1 MNEQYYIQENTRL
14 KHENYLL
21 KKKLL
26 INRIPF
32 EINDEDKRWL
42 YKYINQI
49 VSYAILLYELK
60 QQKTPWHALYSLPF
74 FSYFG

>member
-42 YKYINQI
+42 YKYINEI

-60 QQKTPWHALYSLPF
+60 QQKTP
-74 FSYFG
+74 

>member
-26 INRIPF
+26 LNRIPF
-32 EINDEDKRWL
+32 EYTDEDKRWL
-42 YKYINQI
+42 YKYLQEI
-49 VSYAILLYELK
+49 VSYALLINELK
-60 QQKTPWHALYSLPF
+60 STPPKAS
-74 FSYFG
+74 

>member
-26 INRIPF
+26 LNRIPF
-32 EINDEDKRWL
+32 EYTDEDKRWL
-42 YKYINQI
+42 YKYLQEI
-49 VSYAILLYELK
+49 VSYALLINELK
-60 QQKTPWHALYSLPF
+60 STPPLPPALGTGSQ
-74 FSYFG
+74 

>member
-26 INRIPF
+26 LNRIPF
-32 EINDEDKRWL
+32 EYTDEDKRWL
-42 YKYINQI
+42 YKYLQEI
-49 VSYAILLYELK
+49 VSYALLINELK
-60 QQKTPWHALYSLPF
+60 STTPLPSALGTGSQ
-74 FSYFG
+74 

>member
-60 QQKTPWHALYSLPF
+60 QKHS
-74 FSYFG
+74 

>member
-60 QQKTPWHALYSLPF
+60 QQKTS
-74 FSYFG
+74 

>member
-60 QQKTPWHALYSLPF
+60 QQKTP
-74 FSYFG
+74 

>member
-32 EINDEDKRWL
+32 EINDDDKRWL

-60 QQKTPWHALYSLPF
+60 QQKTP
-74 FSYFG
+74 

>member
-14 KHENYLL
+14 KHENHLL

-32 EINDEDKRWL
+32 ELDDEDKRWL
-42 YKYINQI
+42 YQYINQI
-49 VSYAILLYELK
+49 VAYTILLYELK
-60 QQKTPWHALYSLPF
+60 QQHS
-74 FSYFG
+74 

>member
-14 KHENYLL
+14 KHENHLL

-32 EINDEDKRWL
+32 ELDDDDKRWL
-42 YKYINQI
+42 YKYIEEI
-49 VSYAILLYELK
+49 VAYTTLLYELK
-60 QQKTPWHALYSLPF
+60 QKHS
-74 FSYFG
+74 

>member
-14 KHENYLL
+14 KHENHLL

-32 EINDEDKRWL
+32 ELDDDDKRWL
-42 YKYINQI
+42 YQYINQI
-49 VSYAILLYELK
+49 VAYTILLYELK
-60 QQKTPWHALYSLPF
+60 QKHS
-74 FSYFG
+74 

>member
-42 YKYINQI
+42 YKYINKI

-60 QQKTPWHALYSLPF
+60 QQKTL
-74 FSYFG
+74 

>member
-32 EINDEDKRWL
+32 EINDDDDKRWL

-60 QQKTPWHALYSLPF
+60 QQKTS
-74 FSYFG
+74 